1 MEEEYICKECG
12 KSVRLIDGEVIRSCD
27 HKGTV
32 TAAMSAV
39 ATGESSLEQE

>member
-1 MEEEYICKECG
+1 MEEYICKECE
-12 KSVRLIDGEVIRSCD
+12 KLVKMVDGEPIRSCD

-32 TAAMSAV
+32 IAAMSAV

>member
-1 MEEEYICKECG
+1 MEEYICKECG
-12 KSVRLIDGEVIRSCD
+12 KLVKMADGELIRSCD

-32 TAAMSAV
+32 VATMSAV